1 LRRSRP
7 GQLPFVFADNPQGS
21 KDDEPSDES
30 RGRAF
35 LMDTAPARKATG
47 PDAATA
53 DASRLWS
60 ASGQLMLFE

>member
-1 LRRSRP
+1 
-7 GQLPFVFADNPQGS
+7 
-21 KDDEPSDES
+21 
-30 RGRAF
+30 
-35 LMDTAPARKATG
+35 MDTAPARKATG